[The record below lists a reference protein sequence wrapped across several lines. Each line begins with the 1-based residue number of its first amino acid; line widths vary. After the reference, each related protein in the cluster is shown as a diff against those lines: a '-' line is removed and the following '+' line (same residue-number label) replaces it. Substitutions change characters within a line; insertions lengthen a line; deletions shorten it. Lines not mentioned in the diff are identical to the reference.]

1 MKLES
6 LRELFIE
13 ELEDLYSAEKM
24 ITKALPKMAKE
35 AGSPELRKAFEEH
48 LRQTEGQVRRLDQIF
63 DELERVDED
72 VDREDKKCKG
82 IEGIIKEGEELIK
95 EDAEPEVRDAGM
107 IAAAQRVEHYE
118 IAAYGTVR
126 TFAKLL
132 GRDNWA
138 RLLEETLNEEKETDQ
153 LLNGIAARI
162 NLEAK
167 AA

>member
-6 LRELFIE
+6 LRELFID

-48 LRQTEGQVRRLDQIF
+48 LRQTEGHVRRLDQIF
-63 DELERVDED
+63 DELERVDKD

-82 IEGIIKEGEELIK
+82 IEGIIKEGEDLIK
-95 EDAEPEVRDAGM
+95 KDAEPEVRDAGM
-107 IAAAQRVEHYE
+107 IAGAQRVEHYE

-126 TFAKLL
+126 TYAKLL

-153 LLNGIAARI
+153 LLNNIAARI

>member
-126 TFAKLL
+126 TYAKLL

>member
-6 LRELFIE
+6 LRELFID

-48 LRQTEGQVRRLDQIF
+48 LRQTEGHVRRLDQIF
-63 DELERVDED
+63 DELERVDKD
-72 VDREDKKCKG
+72 VDRENKKCKG
-82 IEGIIKEGEELIK
+82 IEGIIKEGEDLIK
-95 EDAEPEVRDAGM
+95 KDAEPEVRDAGM
-107 IAAAQRVEHYE
+107 IAGAQRVEHYE

-126 TFAKLL
+126 TYAKLL

-153 LLNGIAARI
+153 LLNNIAARI